1 MDAAANVRDA
11 ANSDAGA
18 HVPMSPQDAVNLEK
32 RVDVDIDPCKE
43 ETDDPQNGVI
53 LSEAKDPITDEVP
66 HHSPPPG
73 AGESSPKSRA
83 GTTRRKPGKKDPIT
97 PEEAAKRKKRTR
109 RTAIRLT
116 LKILIYPV
124 IAYLILTLVIGIY
137 QIHDNDMFPS
147 LRDGDLVIT
156 YKLVEGYFTGDVV
169 IYEAEGKTHVGR
181 ICAVAGDEVY
191 IMEDGYYELNGSIP
205 HEDIYYPTRPG
216 RGLSYPYKVQAD
228 EVFILGDMR
237 LQATD
242 SRALGAISIKQLKG
256 KVVLLLFRGRGF

>member
-1 MDAAANVRDA
+1 VEEAANARAAANLPVGGED
-11 ANSDAGA
+11 
-18 HVPMSPQDAVNLEK
+18 E
-32 RVDVDIDPCKE
+32 I
-43 ETDDPQNGVI
+43 VI
-53 LSEAKDPITDEVP
+53 LSEAKDSIPSEDAPQTP
-66 HHSPPPG
+66 SPGKEEG
-73 AGESSPKSRA
+73 APEGRA
-83 GTTRRKPGKKDPIT
+83 GAASRKRKRGKAPLT
-97 PEEAAKRKKRTR
+97 PEEQAKRKRRTR

-116 LKILIYPV
+116 LKILIYPL
-124 IAYLILTLVIGIY
+124 IAYLVLTLVIGVY

-169 IYEAEGKTHVGR
+169 IYEAEGKIHVGR
-181 ICAVAGDEVY
+181 ICAVPGDEVY

-205 HEDIYYPTRPG
+205 HEDIYYPTRSG
-216 RGLSYPYKVQAD
+216 KGLTYPYTVQEG

-242 SRALGAISIKQLKG
+242 SRALGAISIEQLKG